1 MSVFKGKWAGCW
13 YSRSSRGHL
22 FDPDPQQARL
32 QPGREIQVGQQRNTI
47 YTGSG
52 LLYLRTEMFYMDSN
66 KT

>member
-1 MSVFKGKWAGCW
+1 MSVFEGEWAGCG

-32 QPGREIQVGQQRNTI
+32 QPGREIQVGQQHNTI